1 MSTRSTLTTIG
12 ILALTLFAGVAPT
25 AAQSTDVRFVLDF
38 LLQGQ
43 QSPFVLGRERG
54 YYTAQGINFTAFDSG
69 RGGADSITKV
79 ASGAYDIGFGDL
91 SSLIE
96 FDAKNPGRELIAVA
110 LIYEKAPLSFISLK
124 KTGITKPADL
134 AGRKGAA
141 PAVDATFRLF
151 DVFAR
156 INKIDPKSVHWT
168 NVQPQV
174 REAMLV
180 RGDVDFTAA
189 WVMTAVPS
197 AMGLGVKREDLNVMM
212 LLDHG
217 LDLYANVVFTTT
229 TYAKQHP
236 NAVRGFVKATLQSWL
251 AAAADPNAAI
261 AALKKAEPLSNP
273 TVELAR
279 LNAALEFVITPG
291 VRKAGI
297 GDVDSAR
304 LSKHIDIVTEGF
316 QLPRKLLPGRA
327 VVRFE
332 LPTAGR
338 GAPSDKVA
346 RPRGAARRYY
356 LQALWTQAREQA
368 ADYHGAALECKYQ
381 IRSAS

>member
-1 MSTRSTLTTIG
+1 MVMRSTFATIG
-12 ILALTLFAGVAPT
+12 ILALALFGGMAPA
-25 AAQSTDVRFVLDF
+25 AAQNTDVRFVLDF

-54 YYTAQGINFTAFDSG
+54 YYAAQGINFTAFDSG

-79 ASGAYDIGFGDL
+79 ASGAYDVGFGDL

-96 FDAKNPGRELIAVA
+96 FNAKNPGRELIAVA

-124 KTGITKPADL
+124 KTGITKPTDL
-134 AGRKGAA
+134 VGRKGAA

-156 INKIDPKSVHWT
+156 INKIDPKSVQWT

-197 AMGLGVKREDLNVMM
+197 AIGLGVKREDLNVMM

-217 LDLYANVVFTTT
+217 LDLYANVVFTTAA
-229 TYAKQHP
+229 YAKQHP
-236 NAVRGFVKATLQSWL
+236 NAVRGFVKASLQSWL

-273 TVELAR
+273 AVELAR
-279 LNAALEFVITPG
+279 LNAALEFVMTPG
-291 VRKAGI
+291 VRKTGI
-297 GDVDSAR
+297 GDVDPAR

-316 QLPRKLLPGRA
+316 QLPRKLPPEAVFDPQFLP
-327 VVRFE
+327 
-332 LPTAGR
+332 
-338 GAPSDKVA
+338 S
-346 RPRGAARRYY
+346 AAER
-356 LQALWTQAREQA
+356 
-368 ADYHGAALECKYQ
+368 Q
-381 IRSAS
+381 IKGQ